1 MELWTIVIV
10 LLAIAIVLL
19 FISFFAKDNGNK
31 LADEVR
37 DYTLQQTEDIHQLKQ
52 RVVALEEELGKEVI
66 IAEDEQTVKK
76 IHNLTKQHIISMYVN
91 GKTFDEI
98 AEQLNVPI
106 TTVQLVVDN
115 YIEQT
120 V

>member
-1 MELWTIVIV
+1 MELWPIVIV
-10 LLAIAIVLL
+10 LLALAIVLL
-19 FISFFAKDNGNK
+19 FISFFAKDDHNK
-31 LADEVR
+31 LADEMSE
-37 DYTLQQTEDIHQLKQ
+37 YTLQLTEDIHQLKQ
-52 RVVALEEELGKEVI
+52 RLVALEEELGKENI
-66 IAEDEQTVKK
+66 ISEDSQVVKK
-76 IHNLTKQHIISMYVN
+76 THNLTKKHIISMYVN

-98 AEQLNVPI
+98 AEQLDVPV